1 MNTARHILLVAYR
14 DFMQRAKSRA
24 FLASMLVIVG
34 LLAVLGPIIA
44 SEVRDTPA
52 YDIGVVGDQ
61 PDGLEDALTQ
71 AATVFDRQVD
81 LVAFADVP
89 AGELAIEE
97 GDINVL
103 IVDSRELVWDEE
115 PSLQLASIAT
125 AAVQGLDRRQIITD
139 LGLSAEE
146 AAMLLSPPAPETRTL
161 NEPDPESGPKQI
173 AAYAGSFI
181 LYISILMFGQF
192 VMMGVME
199 EKSSR
204 VVEVVLSRVRPHEL
218 LAGKVVGIG
227 ALGLLQLI
235 ILGAAALLTVNL
247 FDIAD
252 VDLGALSLRVLLWI
266 VLWYL
271 LGYGFFS
278 VVYASL
284 GATVS
289 RQEDAQSVAM
299 IPVVLLLPGYF
310 ISLTA
315 LENPDSTLATVSS
328 IVPPL
333 SPLVMPIRAS
343 LSDVPFWEMALSVFL
358 IGSAIYLLIRLGGRV
373 YKGSILKIG
382 AKVRLRDAWKA
393 AGQ

>member
-24 FLASMLVIVG
+24 FLASMLIIV
-34 LLAVLGPIIA
+34 LLVAGIGPLMAVQM
-44 SEVRDTPA
+44 RDAPA

-61 PDGLEDALTQ
+61 PEGLEGALSE
-71 AATVFDRQVD
+71 AATAFERGVD
-81 LVAFADVP
+81 LAIYPDLTT
-89 AGELAIEE
+89 GEQAIEDE
-97 GDINVL
+97 DINVL
-103 IVDSRELVWDEE
+103 IVDGRELVWNEE
-115 PSLQLASIAT
+115 PSLQLASIVT
-125 AAVQGLDRRQIITD
+125 AAVQGIDRQELILQ

-146 AAMLLSPPAPETRTL
+146 AASLLNPPPPDTRTL
-161 NEPDPESGPKQI
+161 HDPDPESGPKQI
-173 AAYAGSFI
+173 AAYAGTFI

-235 ILGAAALLTVNL
+235 ILGGAALLTVNM
-247 FDIAD
+247 FEIAD
-252 VDLGALSLRVLLWI
+252 VDLGALSLNVLLWI
-266 VLWYL
+266 IFWYL

-299 IPVVLLLPGYF
+299 LPVVLLLPGYF

-343 LSDVPFWEMALSVFL
+343 LTDVPFWQMTLSVFL
-358 IGSAIYLLIRLGGRV
+358 IVAAIYLLIRLGGRI

-382 AKVRLRDAWKA
+382 AKVRLRDAWRA

>member
-1 MNTARHILLVAYR
+1 MSGVRHILLVAYR

-24 FLASMLVIVG
+24 FLASMIIIVG
-34 LLAVLGPIIA
+34 LVAAVGPLMA
-44 SEVRDTPA
+44 MEMRDAPA
-52 YDIGVVGDQ
+52 YDIGTVGSQ
-61 PDGLEDALTQ
+61 PSNLQRALTES
-71 AATVFDRQVD
+71 ARAFDRNVSLTPYDSIETAEAAVD
-81 LVAFADVP
+81 EGTEDVIIID
-89 AGELAIEE
+89 G
-97 GDINVL
+97 
-103 IVDSRELVWDEE
+103 RELVWNEE
-115 PSLQLASIAT
+115 SSLQLASIIT
-125 AAVQGLDRRQIITD
+125 AAVHGINRQDVIAD
-139 LGLSAEE
+139 LGLSSEDATR
-146 AAMLLSPPAPETRTL
+146 LLAPPPLDTRTL
-161 NEPDPESGPKQI
+161 NEPDPEAGPKRV

-227 ALGLLQLI
+227 VLGLVQLI
-235 ILGAAALLTVNL
+235 VLGGAALLTVSM

-252 VDLGALSLRVLLWI
+252 VDLGALSLRVLMWI
-266 VLWYL
+266 VFWYL

-278 VVYASL
+278 VVYATL

-289 RQEDAQSVAM
+289 RQADAQSVGM
-299 IPVVLLLPGYF
+299 LPVILLLPGYF
-310 ISLTA
+310 ISLMA
-315 LENPDSTLATVSS
+315 LENPEAALARIGS

-343 LSDVPFWEMALSVFL
+343 LIEVPLWEMLLSIVLVLALT
-358 IGSAIYLLIRLGGRV
+358 YLLIRLGGRV
-373 YKGSILKIG
+373 YKGSILKLG
-382 AKVRLRDAWKA
+382 AKVRIRDAWRA

>member
-1 MNTARHILLVAYR
+1 
-14 DFMQRAKSRA
+14 
-24 FLASMLVIVG
+24 MLIIVG
-34 LLAVLGPIIA
+34 LVAAIGPLLAI
-44 SEVRDTPA
+44 EMRDAPS

-61 PDGLEDALTQ
+61 PEGLENALSE
-71 AATVFDRQVD
+71 AATAFDRDVNLATFPD
-81 LVAFADVP
+81 LT
-89 AGELAIEE
+89 AGEQAIEDE
-97 GDINVL
+97 DINVL
-103 IVDSRELVWDEE
+103 IVDGRELVWNEE
-115 PSLQLASIAT
+115 PSLQLASIVT
-125 AAVQGLDRRQIITD
+125 AAVQGIDRQQLILQ

-146 AAMLLSPPAPETRTL
+146 AAALLNPPPPDTRTL
-161 NEPDPESGPKQI
+161 NDPDPEAGPKQV

-218 LAGKVVGIG
+218 LAGKVIGIG
-227 ALGLLQLI
+227 ALGLVQLI
-235 ILGAAALLTVNL
+235 ILGGAALLTVNL
-247 FDIAD
+247 FEIAD
-252 VDLGALSLRVLLWI
+252 VDLGALSLKVLLWI
-266 VLWYL
+266 IFWYL

-299 IPVVLLLPGYF
+299 LPVVLLLPGYF

-343 LSDVPFWEMALSVFL
+343 LADVPFWQMALSVLL
-358 IGSAIYLLIRLGGRV
+358 IVAAIYFLIRLGGRI

-382 AKVRLRDAWKA
+382 AKVRLRDAWRA

>member
-1 MNTARHILLVAYR
+1 MNTLRHILLVAWR
-14 DFMQRAKSRA
+14 DFLQRARSRA
-24 FLASMLVIVG
+24 FLVSMLVIVG
-34 LLAVLGPIIA
+34 LVAAVGPLMAIGMGAPDPYEVGAVGSQPVGLSEALAATAGA
-44 SEVRDTPA
+44 FDREVDLTA
-52 YDIGVVGDQ
+52 YETLTEG
-61 PDGLEDALTQ
+61 EDAVEAGD
-71 AATVFDRQVD
+71 AA
-81 LVAFADVP
+81 
-89 AGELAIEE
+89 
-97 GDINVL
+97 VL
-103 IVDSRELVWDEE
+103 IVDGRELVWDEE
-115 PSLQLASIAT
+115 PSLQLASIVT
-125 AAVQGLDRRQIITD
+125 SAVQGIDRQQIIVE
-139 LGLSAEE
+139 LGLTPDE
-146 AAMLLSPPAPETRTL
+146 ATALLSPPPPEVRTL
-161 NEPDPESGPKQI
+161 NEPDPEAGPKQV

-218 LAGKVVGIG
+218 LAGKVLGIG
-227 ALGLLQLI
+227 VLGLAQL
-235 ILGAAALLTVNL
+235 LTMGVAALFTVSL

-252 VDLGALSLRVLLWI
+252 VDLGAISLRILLWI
-266 VLWYL
+266 IFWYL
-271 LGYGFFS
+271 LGYSFFS
-278 VVYASL
+278 VTYAAL

-299 IPVVLLLPGYF
+299 LPVMLLLPGYF
-310 ISLTA
+310 ISITA
-315 LENPDSTLATVSS
+315 LENPDSTIATIGS

-343 LSDVPFWEMALSVFL
+343 LTDVPLWEMLLSIVL
-358 IGSAIYLLIRLGGRV
+358 VLAATYLLIRLAGRI

>member
-1 MNTARHILLVAYR
+1 MTTARHIFLVAYR
-14 DFMQRAKSRA
+14 DFMQRARSRA
-24 FLASMLVIVG
+24 FLASMLIIVA
-34 LLAVLGPIIA
+34 LVAAIGPLMA
-44 SEVRDTPA
+44 TQMRDVPS

-61 PDGLEDALTQ
+61 PEGLEKALSE
-71 AATVFDRQVD
+71 AATAFDRAVD
-81 LVAFADVP
+81 LAIFTDLTT
-89 AGELAIEE
+89 GEQAIEDE
-97 GDINVL
+97 DINVL
-103 IVDSRELVWDEE
+103 IVDGRELVWNEE
-115 PSLQLASIAT
+115 PSLQLASIVT
-125 AAVQGLDRRQIITD
+125 AAVQGIDRQQLILQ

-146 AAMLLSPPAPETRTL
+146 AASLLNPPPPDTRTL
-161 NEPDPESGPKQI
+161 HDPDPENGPKQV

-218 LAGKVVGIG
+218 LAGKVIGIG
-227 ALGLLQLI
+227 ALGLVQLI
-235 ILGAAALLTVNL
+235 ILGGAALLTVNL
-247 FDIAD
+247 FEIAD
-252 VDLGALSLRVLLWI
+252 VDLGALSLKVLLWI
-266 VLWYL
+266 IFWYL

-299 IPVVLLLPGYF
+299 LPVVLLLPGYF

-343 LSDVPFWEMALSVFL
+343 LSDVPFWQMALSVLL
-358 IGSAIYLLIRLGGRV
+358 IVAAIYLLIRLGGRI

-382 AKVRLRDAWKA
+382 AKVRLRDAWRA